1 MNRVSGLL
9 GGLEEFPTE
18 AGDYAAESIESS
30 DRSRSALQSM
40 LQNGVVSLPL
50 ENSAAGSD
58 TGSLRIT
65 KDDEVGDV
73 LHIFSHIRKTYRVR
87 WVVLEGGDNEPPS
100 LRPQTHP
107 SASARSTKK
116 TKGALKATATRST
129 KKRRRGTASEPVEV
143 INIDDEE
150 EATSSKPLPTN
161 IRWVPLS
168 QVADAKYVY
177 SSLV

>member
-18 AGDYAAESIESS
+18 AGDHAAESIDSS
-30 DRSRSALQSM
+30 DRSRSALQSL
-40 LQNGVVSLPL
+40 LQNDVVSLPSK
-50 ENSAAGSD
+50 NSAAGSD
-58 TGSLRIT
+58 TGVLRIT
-65 KDDEVGDV
+65 KDDGVGDV

-87 WVVLEGGDNEPPS
+87 WVVLEGGDDEPPS

-107 SASARSTKK
+107 SAGAKSTKK

-129 KKRRRGTASEPVEV
+129 KKRRRGIASEPVEV
-143 INIDDEE
+143 INIDEE